1 MSVYKEFCEET
12 FDKEGKLIDFSIKY
26 KENFNF
32 GYDVV
37 DRIADEKPDK
47 TALVWCNPE
56 GEERIFS
63 FSDIKELSDRA
74 ANVFLSYGIGKGD
87 KVMTVLKRRYEYW
100 YVIVA
105 LHKIGAIMV
114 PVTHMLTESD
124 IEYRVKAAKIKAVIS
139 VSDDAVCQR
148 LVNVKNSCE
157 ELQTL
162 FSVKRINDEFVDF
175 EEALSNAKTS
185 LERIPVMAKDAMA
198 IYFTS
203 GTTGQPKGVVHDNTY
218 PLAHI
223 VTAKYW
229 QEVQDGGLHF
239 TVAETGWAKTAWGKI
254 YGQWLVGS
262 AVMVFDFDNFD
273 PRQIETII
281 NRYNVTTFCAPPTI
295 YRYMVMKNISNLK
308 GIKKAVTA
316 GEALS
321 PDIFRKFLKLTGI
334 NLIEGY
340 GQTETTLILANFD
353 ARMDKIGSMGRPSPM
368 YTIKAIKDDG
378 TFAKPGE
385 TGEIVVIP
393 KNGLTQ
399 DGVFSAYHDNK
410 QMYEYVWRDGI
421 YHTGDSAR
429 VDEDGYFWFEGRV
442 DDVIKTGGYRVG
454 PFEIESVISEHPA
467 VAESSVI
474 GIPDSSRG
482 QVIKAVI
489 VLKDGIEPT
498 VKLQKEIRDF
508 CNKKMAEYKWIKI
521 IEFVSELPKTIS
533 GKTIKGKLREM

>member
-1 MSVYKEFCEET
+1 MSIYKEFCEEI
-12 FDKEGKLIDFSIKY
+12 FDDEGRLTDFIIKY
-26 KENFNF
+26 DEDFNF

-37 DRIADEKPDK
+37 DRIASEEPDK

-56 GEERIFS
+56 GEERVFS
-63 FSDIKELSDRA
+63 FGEIKTLSDKA
-74 ANVFLSYGIGKGD
+74 ANVFKSYGIGKGD

-105 LHKIGAIMV
+105 LHKLGAVMV
-114 PVTHMLTESD
+114 PVTHMLRESD
-124 IEYRVKAAKIKAVIS
+124 LEYRVKAAGIKAAVS
-139 VSDDAVCQR
+139 VTDKEVCRR
-148 LVNVKNSCE
+148 LKNVKETCS
-157 ELQTL
+157 ELEFL
-162 FSVKRINDEFVDF
+162 FSVKESIEGFVDF
-175 EEALSNAKTS
+175 EKAIESADGHFEKEAVL
-185 LERIPVMAKDAMA
+185 AKDPMA

-218 PLAHI
+218 PLAHMI
-223 VTAKYW
+223 TAKYW
-229 QEVQDGGLHF
+229 QEAEDGGLHF

-308 GIKKAVTA
+308 GLKKAVTA

-321 PDIFRKFLKLTGI
+321 IDVFRKFRELTGLT
-334 NLIEGY
+334 LIEGY
-340 GQTETTLILANFD
+340 GQTETTLLLANFD
-353 ARMDKIGSMGRPSPM
+353 GKPEKTGSMGRPSPM
-368 YTIKAIKDDG
+368 YDIKAVKEDG
-378 TFAKPGE
+378 TFAKAGE

-393 KNGLTQ
+393 KKGEKQ
-399 DGVFSAYHDNK
+399 IGVFAAYHENPE
-410 QMYEYVWRDGI
+410 MYGYVWRDGI

-454 PFEIESVISEHPA
+454 PFEIENILAQHPA
-467 VAESSVI
+467 VAECTVV
-474 GIPDSSRG
+474 GVPDPSRG
-482 QVIKAVI
+482 QAIKAAV
-489 VLKDGIEPT
+489 VLNEGESPSKE
-498 VKLQKEIRDF
+498 LQKEIKEF
-508 CNKKMAEYKWIKI
+508 CNKQLAEYKWIRI
-521 IEFVSELPKTIS
+521 IEFVKELPKTIS
-533 GKTIKGKLREM
+533 GKTIKGKIRHY